1 MRSLIRGFRPKAG
14 RTGHCDG
21 DVARPGPALH
31 GPVSRER
38 GASVVIFAL
47 LVPAL
52 FAAGALALDIGKLV
66 AERQHLS
73 NALDAGALAGAVSL
87 PGDPAAAKTAALA
100 YAKSNDPEALPA
112 VTFWC
117 VVASTGTA
125 KLPDVTQ
132 FATVCNPG
140 TVLGAKCDLKI
151 CAIPCTP
158 GLGKTC
164 NTITLTDDKPVP
176 FDLAPVIGVD
186 TGNTGALAA
195 NACQGSCGA
204 QIPNPMDIVFVAD
217 RTGSMSTSNR
227 IAMANA
233 IESTLQ
239 SMTKEQQYV
248 ALGTIH
254 KSAPTPACLTAP
266 APTFTGTWVPVPFSN
281 DYSKPSAIPGAKP
294 DLNTSSTLYKSL
306 ECLKAT
312 SSSGGTYL
320 ASPMKSAAR
329 YLLGMDPNNLGSL
342 PARTFPAKKAIIFE
356 TDGQPNETN
365 ITPKGDT
372 DLDKPGDLGDADG
385 WKACENLLKVAKN
398 AKNAGILI
406 VTVAFGPANTAE
418 CKSGRPVRDVLAEAA
433 SKDANDKDSDAD
445 NDCGNA
451 AKRAIENSDG
461 DYFFC
466 ASNGSE
472 LGPIFSSAV
481 NAVTK
486 NSILLRIPE

>member
-320 ASPMKSAAR
+320 ASPMKFAAR

-365 ITPKGDT
+365 ITSSTPLQTSNEIGHSNGKQACKN
-372 DLDKPGDLGDADG
+372 LSMVAD
-385 WKACENLLKVAKN
+385 N
-398 AKNAGILI
+398 AKDEKILI
-406 VTVAFGPANTAE
+406 VTVAFGDANSAR
-418 CKSGRPVRDVLAEAA
+418 CASGEDYVRDVLAAAA
-433 SKDANDKDSDAD
+433 SPDASGNPSDAD

-466 ASNGSE
+466 AGTGTE
-472 LGPIFSSAV
+472 LGPIFTSAV